1 MSARSRNEAILENML
16 GAENEILPPMSRIET
31 LLQELLTT
39 WQSMLEA
46 WAKIE
51 NGDDLD
57 Y

>member
-1 MSARSRNEAILENML
+1 MSKSRNEKILENML
-16 GAENEILPPMSRIET
+16 GAENELLPPMSRIET

-39 WQSMLEA
+39 WKEMLEK
-46 WAKIE
+46 WEKIE